1 MTDPDATPYRTT
13 FDWREDSPAMAV
25 VEAVAKTT
33 GLEPTAFGLAEY
45 VDPDALDALFRPR
58 PTGAP
63 RVSGRVEFTVEGRRV
78 VVRATGEIAVFPGDA
93 DGDVESN
100 ENDDESAADSD

>member
-1 MTDPDATPYRTT
+1 MTDPDAAPYRTA

-25 VEAVAKTT
+25 VEAVVSAT
-33 GLEPTAFGLAEY
+33 GLEPTAFELAECI
-45 VDPDALDALFRPR
+45 DPAALNALFRPR

-63 RVSGRVEFTVEGRRV
+63 RVGGRVEFTVEDRRV

-93 DGDVESN
+93 
-100 ENDDESAADSD
+100 ADSD